1 MLGRYDDIE
10 DYRTALQEHMTLDK
24 QASTK
29 AGCLKIPVRTFS
41 IYHDVLSFNWNGRER
56 GKNP

>member
-41 IYHDVLSFNWNGRER
+41 IYHLSLIHI
-56 GKNP
+56 